1 MFQPNSKVIRHKLS
15 LKSGRKY
22 IRKYWK
28 KGNPKY
34 LSFPDDCTNYASQIM
49 YAEGFRMT
57 PTDYK
62 HLGTFNL
69 RSNKTKDWYM
79 RKDWYGT
86 HYSTSWSTVNGFWK
100 HWTKE
105 SKMPHFTTTSRKKIK
120 KYAKPGDVVQ
130 FWSKKQGWFH
140 TVTVYRKNKKDVY
153 YTSHTANFRGKALR
167 HCNVGRSGKKKIQKF
182 RILRTGVS

>member
-1 MFQPNSKVIRHKLS
+1 
-15 LKSGRKY
+15 
-22 IRKYWK
+22 
-28 KGNPKY
+28 
-34 LSFPDDCTNYASQIM
+34 
-49 YAEGFRMT
+49 MT

-62 HLGTFNL
+62 HQGTFNL